1 MAQPRHRPLRRFAD
15 ARRLIIPCD
24 HDTCV
29 HCHQKL
35 VPRNT
40 WYVKKYVQTLDG
52 PLFVAGKSNRC
63 VNPACPHSGATYY
76 ASGVLSISLPYSTYG
91 LDVLAFIGWHHEH
104 DHRQLA
110 EIQRDLQQRGLLI
123 NERSVGRLY
132 RQFVALLGG
141 AVSQHQQRL
150 ETAVEQ
156 HGGLIWALDALQP
169 EGNDPPLYVLY
180 EILSHTPISAL
191 QEPNPTMERLAAWL
205 EPYAR
210 LPFAVR
216 ATLSDGEHALVAA
229 LTAAWPNV
237 PHQRCQLHFLNNL
250 AQPALEIDAHLRAH
264 LRSEVGVVA
273 PVPSYQIPAIPPR
286 TDVVPSPPLT

>member
-1 MAQPRHRPLRRFAD
+1 MAQPRHRPVRRFAD

-24 HDTCV
+24 HDTCM

-91 LDVLAFIGWHHEH
+91 LDVLAFIGRHHEH

-110 EIQRDLQQRGLLI
+110 EIQRALQQRGLLI

-132 RQFVALLGG
+132 RQFLALLGG
-141 AVSQHQQRL
+141 AVSQHQLSSCSRAQLPPQKRVL
-150 ETAVEQ
+150 RYPALHALLVCRRHQLLPRRCYDTYPSG
-156 HGGLIWALDALQP
+156 HLIANSYW
-169 EGNDPPLYVLY
+169 
-180 EILSHTPISAL
+180 
-191 QEPNPTMERLAAWL
+191 QEL
-205 EPYAR
+205 EPKHESGSSTR
-210 LPFAVR
+210 S
-216 ATLSDGEHALVAA
+216 ATGRTHSAH
-229 LTAAWPNV
+229 
-237 PHQRCQLHFLNNL
+237 
-250 AQPALEIDAHLRAH
+250 PAPTL
-264 LRSEVGVVA
+264 
-273 PVPSYQIPAIPPR
+273 
-286 TDVVPSPPLT
+286 